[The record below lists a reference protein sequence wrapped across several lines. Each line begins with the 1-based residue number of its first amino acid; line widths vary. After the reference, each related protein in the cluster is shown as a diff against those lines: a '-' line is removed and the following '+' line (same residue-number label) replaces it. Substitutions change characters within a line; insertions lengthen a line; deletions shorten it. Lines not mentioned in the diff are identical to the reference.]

1 MVQSLRFSFRVLD
14 VLSGDFDLSMRNL
27 PSLEDIYIDD
37 DMKKARRKD
46 RERAQD
52 MMSRA
57 LKEHANRPSLYPSF
71 HCEEGIN
78 THARD
83 HARIFS
89 ISFP

>member
-14 VLSGDFDLSMRNL
+14 ILSGDFDLSMRNL

-37 DMKKARRKD
+37 DMKKARRED

-57 LKEHANRPSLYPSF
+57 LKEHANRPSLCPSF

-83 HARIFS
+83 HACIFS